1 MSGETLNSI
10 TLNNFKCYEK
20 KDFLLSNLTVFC
32 GNNSV
37 GKSTAIQ
44 AFLLAIQNNFS
55 SKLEFT
61 GDFLQLGSYSDI
73 HKKDANADG
82 MSISIKTPK
91 GFVTWGYLEE
101 EFDTDVIDRIEEAPL
116 PLLPEHTQEE
126 ARSWLKEKY
135 LSDFTFLS
143 AERWGPRANY
153 PYSTQRRSPNWL
165 GIYGEYTPQVLDR
178 NRNFQLDVEDVRIHT
193 STKFPHLTS
202 NLQAWMS
209 EISPGVNIEPTTY
222 KEADMATNQF
232 GFGEHILRPS
242 NVGFGLSYTLPVV
255 LSLLL
260 TKPGGLVVIE
270 NPEAH
275 LHPKGQSY
283 LGRLIQKT
291 AEAGVQVIIET
302 HSDHILNG
310 IRVAARLSDSY
321 IDGSAKI
328 FFISSGEHQS
338 SVEELAI
345 DTEGE
350 IPYWPDG
357 FFDQQALDIKSIILG
372 RNITEMPK
380 RSSRE
385 R

>member
-1 MSGETLNSI
+1 MLESI
-10 TLNNFKCYEK
+10 TLDNFKCYQEK
-20 KDFLLSNLTVFC
+20 LFDLSNLTVFC
-32 GNNSV
+32 GNNSA

-44 AFLLAIQNNFS
+44 AFLLAIQNDFS

-61 GDFLQLGSYSDI
+61 GDFLQLGSYTDI
-73 HKKDANADG
+73 HKKDAEKDG
-82 MSISIKTPK
+82 MSISINTPK
-91 GFVTWGYLEE
+91 GHVTWGYPEQ
-101 EFDTDVIDRIEEAPL
+101 EFDSDMSSRVEEAPL
-116 PLLPEHTQEE
+116 PLIAEYTQEE
-126 ARSWLKEKY
+126 ARNWLKEKY
-135 LSDFTFLS
+135 STEFTFLS

-165 GIYGEYTPQVLDR
+165 GTHGEYAPQVLHR
-178 NRNFQLDVEDVRIHT
+178 NKNFQLESGDVRIHE
-193 STKFPHLTS
+193 STKFPHLTT
-202 NLQAWMS
+202 NLLAWMS
-209 EISPGVNIEPTTY
+209 EISPGVSIEPKPY
-222 KEADMATNQF
+222 KDADMATNQF
-232 GFGEHILRPS
+232 EFGGHTLRPA

-260 TKPGGLVVIE
+260 TKPGGLVIIE

-283 LGRLIQKT
+283 LGRLIQKA

-310 IRVAARLSDSY
+310 IRVAAKLSESY

-328 FFISSGEHQS
+328 FFVTSGREQS
-338 SVEELAI
+338 GVEELPI

-372 RNITEMPK
+372 RNVTEMPK
-380 RSSRE
+380 RRSRE

>member
-1 MSGETLNSI
+1 MSIDVLDSI
-10 TLNNFKCYEK
+10 TLNNFKCYERK
-20 KDFLLSNLTVFC
+20 EFDFSNLTVFC

-44 AFLLAIQNNFS
+44 ALLLAIQNEFS
-55 SKLEFT
+55 PELEFT

-73 HKKDANADG
+73 HKKDAEKDG
-82 MSISIKTPK
+82 MSISIKTSK
-91 GFVTWGYLEE
+91 GLVTWGYLED
-101 EFDTDVIDRIEEAPL
+101 EFNSDMRAQIEEAPL
-116 PLLPEHTQEE
+116 PLLKEHTQEE
-126 ARSWLKEKY
+126 ARSWLKERY
-135 LSDFTFLS
+135 SSGFTFLS
-143 AERWGPRANY
+143 AERWGPRSNY
-153 PYSTQRRSPNWL
+153 PYSTQRRSPDWL
-165 GIYGEYTPQVLDR
+165 GTHGEYAPQVLHR
-178 NRNFQLDVEDVRIHT
+178 NKNFQLEPGDVRIHEG
-193 STKFPHLTS
+193 TKFPHLTT
-202 NLQAWMS
+202 NLHAWMS
-209 EISPGVNIEPTTY
+209 EISPGINIEPTTY
-222 KEADMATNQF
+222 KDADMATNQF
-232 GFGEHILRPS
+232 EFGEHTLRPT

-260 TKPGGLVVIE
+260 AKSGGLVVIE

-310 IRVAARLSDSY
+310 IRVAARLSESY
-321 IDGSAKI
+321 VDGSAKI
-328 FFISSGEHQS
+328 FFISSGELQS
-338 SVEELAI
+338 DVEELPI

-350 IPYWPDG
+350 IPFWPDG

-380 RSSRE
+380 RVSRE